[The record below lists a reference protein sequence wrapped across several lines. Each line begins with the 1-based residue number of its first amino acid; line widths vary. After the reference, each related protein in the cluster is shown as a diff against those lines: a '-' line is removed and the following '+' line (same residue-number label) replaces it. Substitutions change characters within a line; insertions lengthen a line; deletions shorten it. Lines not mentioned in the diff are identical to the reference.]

1 MSTLDW
7 VLLAIV
13 TASAVF
19 GLMRGFIG
27 AVVSLVSWALSG
39 WVAFRFGGQ
48 FAGWIAGGAPVTPGQ
63 LLAGYALSF
72 LGVLLLVGLIGWI
85 VRWLMKSAGLS
96 GVDRALGLALG
107 VVRGGL
113 VACMLVLLLGLTSMP
128 REAEWRGSSVVPL
141 FVPGAQALSA
151 WLPGWVAAQ
160 VDLSG
165 SGTAAEPSDTDA
177 KLPEPLSA

>member
-13 TASAVF
+13 SASAVF
-19 GLMRGFIG
+19 GLMRGFVG

-48 FAGWIAGGAPVTPGQ
+48 LVTWIAGGAEATTGQ

-72 LGVLLLVGLIGWI
+72 MAVLVVVGLVGWAM
-85 VRWLMKSAGLS
+85 RWLMKSAGLS

-107 VVRGGL
+107 VVRGAF
-113 VACMLVLLLGLTSMP
+113 VACALVLVLGLTSMP
-128 REAEWRGSSVVPL
+128 RDPDWQASSVVPL
-141 FVPGAQALSA
+141 FVPGARALSS
-151 WLPGWVAAQ
+151 WLPDWVAAQ
-160 VDLSG
+160 VDFAGAGALP
-165 SGTAAEPSDTDA
+165 ARSDTDP
-177 KLPEPLSA
+177 LPEPLGA